1 MIQFKLYLLFDKGSF
16 LILGILYLNLISS
29 CIFTISCESYLPT
42 LSYLGT
48 FRLHDLSLILALTL
62 QSFMLLILFIAFHH
76 CLDVALSKDDKYFL
90 MIHEIA
96 ILIFIVFVGIVD
108 ESSSIDFNPFD
119 DVHRFVSF
127 AFVGFCVSWGYWAL
141 KFLADNELSEE
152 QKLNHKIAFKVY
164 LVAIVFAVL
173 TLIQWLL
180 AYTVY
185 NNLLFNQIAES
196 LCEWTAVTVS
206 ARFPYY
212 LCRAMDNT
220 VRISNHKEKSKN

>member
-1 MIQFKLYLLFDKGSF
+1 MIQFKLYSFFDKGSL

-29 CIFTISCESYLPT
+29 CIFTISCSSYLPT
-42 LSYLGT
+42 LSYLGA
-48 FRLHDLSLILALTL
+48 FRLHDLGFILAVTL

-76 CLDVALSKDDKYFL
+76 CLDVVLSKDDKYFL
-90 MIHEIA
+90 MIHEIT
-96 ILIFIVFVGIVD
+96 ILIFIVFVGIID

-119 DVHRFVSF
+119 DIHRFVSF
-127 AFVGFCVSWGYWAL
+127 AFAGFCISWGYWAL
-141 KFLADNELSEE
+141 KFLANNDLSEE

-164 LVAIVFAVL
+164 LVAVAFAVL
-173 TLIQWLL
+173 TLIQWLF
-180 AYTVY
+180 AYTIY

-196 LCEWTAVTVS
+196 LCEWTAVTAS

-220 VRISNHKEKSKN
+220 VRISNDKEKSKN